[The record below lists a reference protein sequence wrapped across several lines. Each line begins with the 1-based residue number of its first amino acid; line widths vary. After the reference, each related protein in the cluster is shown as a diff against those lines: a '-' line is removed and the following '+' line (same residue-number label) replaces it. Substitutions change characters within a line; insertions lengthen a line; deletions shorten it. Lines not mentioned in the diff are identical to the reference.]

1 MAAALCAE
9 LDSAGTV
16 ERGENRHQHRRDKC
30 KGAVTQKCADKGGY
44 RRKRGGSWKER
55 QGGMERGEKMKWF
68 GQQPVCCLC
77 CCFGSEML

>member
-16 ERGENRHQHRRDKC
+16 ERGKNRHQHRRDKC
-30 KGAVTQKCADKGGY
+30 KGVVTQKCADKGGY

-55 QGGMERGEKMKWF
+55 QGGMEREKKMKWF
-68 GQQPVCCLC
+68 GQ
-77 CCFGSEML
+77 